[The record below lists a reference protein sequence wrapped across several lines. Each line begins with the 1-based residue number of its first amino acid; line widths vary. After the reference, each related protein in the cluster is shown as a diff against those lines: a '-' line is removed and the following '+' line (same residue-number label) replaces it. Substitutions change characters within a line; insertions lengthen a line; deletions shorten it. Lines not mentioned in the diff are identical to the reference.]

1 MKFNLSILIDENVS
15 YLAAGI
21 LTNAHTYFRM
31 VLRWIRLVHI
41 FQMYIS
47 HLTCTLYSEKKTEHI
62 HKERT
67 VANKIKK
74 KNQTIYNS
82 ISY

>member
-1 MKFNLSILIDENVS
+1 MPN
-15 YLAAGI
+15 
-21 LTNAHTYFRM
+21 TYFPM

-41 FQMYIS
+41 FQMYIA
-47 HLTCTLYSEKKTEHI
+47 HLTCTHYSEKKTEYI

-74 KNQTIYNS
+74 KIKQFTIQYHIKLQLIAVQKIKINPFS
-82 ISY
+82 